1 MLNTVMRYTPSLS
14 KANKGM
20 KIPTEKTNRVMCYEK
35 KEYENKRRQGLERKS
50 DGSNGVA
57 IL

>member
-1 MLNTVMRYTPSLS
+1 
-14 KANKGM
+14 M